1 MSQNPRLSKYEI
13 DNILETIHA
22 IDAEA
27 EVYLF
32 GSRVDSAL
40 KGGDIDLLI
49 VSSLLKFTDKIS
61 ILVTLEEKLGDQKI
75 DVIIKDPKT
84 SDPFI
89 LGLNKLRLNHSQK

>member
-1 MSQNPRLSKYEI
+1 MSQTPRLSEYEI
-13 DNILETIHA
+13 DKILETIHA
-22 IDAEA
+22 MDSEA

-61 ILVTLEEKLGDQKI
+61 ILVTLEEKLGEQKI
-75 DVIIKDPKT
+75 DVIIKEPK
-84 SDPFI
+84 SNDPFI
-89 LGLNKLRLNHSQK
+89 FGLSKLRLNHSQK